1 MSLAQHHLLEAAEL
15 TKRKVA
21 AAINPYF
28 PENVRKLGQIWYKVR
43 SYVPLF
49 VRDLG
54 QIWYKIG
61 KIRISYCAMRAIM

>member
-1 MSLAQHHLLEAAEL
+1 MGLAQHHLLEAAEL

-21 AAINPYF
+21 AIKLYF

-49 VRDLG
+49 VRNLG

-61 KIRISYCAMRAIM
+61 KIRISY